1 MMFRKISVPVSI
13 KGDLSPSKYV
23 PFGPENTEGGG
34 NDAVS
39 FVTRIPLWSSN
50 TPMIVLVNGFGVIN
64 KAPVP
69 GGNVMLIVHEPLV
82 NIELVPK
89 DELVGFHRE
98 TIGYSR
104 ATRDSKFIKQLAKS
118 VGSRLQWIVEKI
130 ASGHEDT
137 RHIANDSIINLSR
150 NISVPGR

>member
-98 TIGYSR
+98 TIVPVGGLVIVGPPEIVNLLNSSPR
-104 ATRDSKFIKQLAKS
+104 VLAPDCNGLLK
-118 VGSRLQWIVEKI
+118 RLLPVMKTQ
-130 ASGHEDT
+130 GT
-137 RHIANDSIINLSR
+137 
-150 NISVPGR
+150 